1 MNIFKRCVTFTMSHN
16 YVTIGHNVYK
26 HDQRIFAMLVF
37 LPASRVDL
45 VRERIISK
53 GLIDLRVDNQFQLST
68 VWLEL
73 RRIGKAVKV
82 CF

>member
-45 VRERIISK
+45 VRERI
-53 GLIDLRVDNQFQLST
+53 
-68 VWLEL
+68 
-73 RRIGKAVKV
+73 
-82 CF
+82 